1 MHGAQ
6 HYANASKS
14 WAASE
19 REQHRKSAR
28 IALDTSAHAGSQYL
42 SLMRNSDDQVC
53 LHKLPLLVEA
63 YACFLVET
71 SVCIAWLEVDCLLYA
86 IQNSTS
92 MHKA

>member
-14 WAASE
+14 WAATE

-53 LHKLPLLVEA
+53 WHELLLLTEA
-63 YACFLVET
+63 
-71 SVCIAWLEVDCLLYA
+71 SVCILE
-86 IQNSTS
+86 
-92 MHKA
+92 

>member
-53 LHKLPLLVEA
+53 WHESLRTVEA
-63 YACFLVET
+63 YACYPGRDI
-71 SVCIAWLEVDCLLYA
+71 CINGVDCLA
-86 IQNSTS
+86 NKSHAT
-92 MHKA
+92 